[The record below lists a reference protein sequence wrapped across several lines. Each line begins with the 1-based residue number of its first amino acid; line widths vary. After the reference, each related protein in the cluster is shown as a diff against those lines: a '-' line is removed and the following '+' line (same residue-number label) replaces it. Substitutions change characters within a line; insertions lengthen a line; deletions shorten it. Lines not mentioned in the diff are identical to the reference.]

1 MIEIK
6 VLGPGCPNCVRL
18 ENLCKEVV
26 EELGLEARV
35 EKITDLI
42 EFANYG
48 VMLTPGLVVN
58 GKLLLQGKLPTKA
71 TLANWLKN
79 EK

>member
-18 ENLCKEVV
+18 ENLCYEVV

-35 EKITDLI
+35 DKVTDLN
-42 EFANYG
+42 EFGKYG

-58 GKLLLQGKLPTKA
+58 GKVLLQGKLPTKA
-71 TLANWLKN
+71 TLTNWLRS

>member
-26 EELGLEARV
+26 EELGLEAQV
-35 EKITDLI
+35 EKITDM
-42 EFANYG
+42 NDYGKYG

-58 GKLLLQGKLPTKA
+58 GKVMLQGKLPTKA
-71 TLANWLKN
+71 TLTNWLKN
-79 EK
+79 EG

>member
-26 EELGLEARV
+26 EELGIETQV
-35 EKITDLI
+35 EKITDI
-42 EFANYG
+42 NEYGKYG

-58 GKLLLQGKLPTKA
+58 GKVMLQGKLPTKA
-71 TLANWLKN
+71 TLTNWLKN
-79 EK
+79 EA

>member
-1 MIEIK
+1 MEIK
-6 VLGPGCPNCVRL
+6 VLGPGCPNCLRL

-26 EELGLEARV
+26 EELGIEARV
-35 EKITDLI
+35 EKITDLN
-42 EFANYG
+42 EFGKYG

-58 GKLLLQGKLPTKA
+58 GKVLLQGKLPTKA
-71 TLANWLKN
+71 TLINWLRS

>member
-1 MIEIK
+1 MNIK

-26 EELGLEARV
+26 DELGLNAQV
-35 EKITDLI
+35 EKITDI
-42 EFANYG
+42 NEYGKYG

-58 GKLLLQGKLPTKA
+58 GKVLLQGKLPTKA
-71 TLANWLKN
+71 TLSNWLNN
-79 EK
+79 EE

>member
-1 MIEIK
+1 MEIK
-6 VLGPGCPNCVRL
+6 VLGPGCSNCVRL

-35 EKITDLI
+35 EKITDI
-42 EFANYG
+42 NEYGNYG

-58 GKLLLQGKLPTKA
+58 GKVLLQGKLPTKA
-71 TLANWLKN
+71 TLGNWLMN
-79 EK
+79 LG

>member
-1 MIEIK
+1 MMLIK
-6 VLGPGCPNCVRL
+6 VLGPGCPNCERL

-35 EKITDLI
+35 EKITDLN
-42 EFANYG
+42 EFGKYG
-48 VMLTPGLVVN
+48 LMLTPGLVVN
-58 GKLLLQGKLPTKA
+58 GKVLLQGKLPTKA
-71 TLANWLKN
+71 TLANWLRN